1 MKPLACP
8 SCRQTMAKQRFAK
21 TLGGEVILDLC
32 FSCQGIWFDGFE
44 SVQVTPGGIIALFEL
59 IHARRDEPRTP
70 LRDRLACPRCTD
82 TLLHGLDIAKGGR
95 FNYHRCLQ
103 GHGRFT
109 PFAQFM
115 IEKGFVRQL
124 TATEIGTLAARV
136 ATVRCSGCGAPV
148 DIRNQ
153 SACGHC
159 RAPIAILDPAAVEQ
173 ALAGYRQAEVRRT
186 APPDPDLMAEAI
198 LMREKERSRRRR
210 EARADG
216 DVTDIAD
223 LIVDAAEARRSAPPD
238 IELMADAIL
247 AREKDRSSARPGRH
261 ATVAGDGFNVADL
274 IVDGAGI
281 VWKLLDH

>member
-8 SCRQTMAKQRFAK
+8 SCRQTMVKQRFER
-21 TLGGEVILDLC
+21 LHHGEVILDLC

-59 IHARRDEPRTP
+59 IHAHRDDPRLP
-70 LRDRLACPRCTD
+70 LREPLACPRCAD
-82 TLLHGLDIAKGGR
+82 TLLHGLDVARGGR

-103 GHGRFT
+103 GHGRYT

-124 TATEIGTLAARV
+124 TATEVGALAARI
-136 ATVRCSGCGAPV
+136 ATVRCSSCGAPV

-159 RAPIAILDPAAVEQ
+159 RAPVAILDPAAVEQ
-173 ALAGYRQAEVRRT
+173 ALARYRQAEIRRT
-186 APPDPDLMAEAI
+186 AAPDAEIMADAI

-210 EARADG
+210 EAKVDG

-223 LIVDAAEARRSAPPD
+223 LIVDGAE
-238 IELMADAIL
+238 
-247 AREKDRSSARPGRH
+247 
-261 ATVAGDGFNVADL
+261 
-274 IVDGAGI
+274 I
-281 VWKLLDH
+281 VWNLLIH

>member
-1 MKPLACP
+1 M
-8 SCRQTMAKQRFAK
+8 TKQRFAK

-70 LRDRLACPRCTD
+70 LRDRLACPRCAD
-82 TLLHGLDIAKGGR
+82 TLLHGLDVAKGGR

-124 TATEIGTLAARV
+124 TATEVGALAARI

-148 DIRNQ
+148 DIRRDA
-153 SACGHC
+153 ACSHC
-159 RAPIAILDPAAVEQ
+159 RAPIAILDPNAVAQ
-173 ALAGYRQAEVRRT
+173 ALAGYR
-186 APPDPDLMAEAI
+186 
-198 LMREKERSRRRR
+198 
-210 EARADG
+210 
-216 DVTDIAD
+216 
-223 LIVDAAEARRSAPPD
+223 AAEARRTAPPD

-247 AREKDRSSARPGRH
+247 AREKDRSSARRGRH
-261 ATVAGDGFNVADL
+261 ATVAGDGFDVADL
-274 IVDGAGI
+274 IVDGAEI
-281 VWKLLDH
+281 VWKLLAH